1 MQDLIKTVTRTPLEL
16 RPGPASP
23 DDPSRTSSYL
33 SYVARCSVASV
44 FRPRR
49 NGQIFKRQNAQ
60 PVFVHAPGL
69 GWVGA
74 VPLCS
79 LN

>member
-16 RPGPASP
+16 RPDPRFP

-44 FRPRR
+44 FGPRR
-49 NGQIFKRQNAQ
+49 NGQTFKRQNAQ
-60 PVFVHAPGL
+60 PVSCMHPAWAGSVLFP
-69 GWVGA
+69 
-74 VPLCS
+74 CTR
-79 LN
+79 